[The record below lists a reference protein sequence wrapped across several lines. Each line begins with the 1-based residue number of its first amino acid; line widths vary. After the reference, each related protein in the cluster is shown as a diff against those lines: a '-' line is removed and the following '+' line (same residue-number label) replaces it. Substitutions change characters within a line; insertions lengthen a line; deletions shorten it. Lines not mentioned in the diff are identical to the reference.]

1 MNAVA
6 RLRVTA
12 MTHRG
17 AVRDGNEDCL
27 VVGAF
32 TACGVDMAEPVSW
45 EMPLTGPVIVAVADG
60 MGGHAAGEAASAHA
74 VRTLAVAAP
83 ADAAEVTAVLQ
94 RIDAE
99 LLASSRADPAV
110 AGLGTTV
117 AGVLLGGGVGVWFTV
132 GDSRIYL
139 ERGGY
144 LAQLSVDDRSPLSGG
159 LTQCLGG
166 CADGAPLRPRVEP
179 FDEEAPGQLLLCS
192 DGLSDIVESED
203 MEELLVHPGGPAW
216 AVKALWAAAMN
227 ASGCDNITIALV
239 EVEDQPP
246 QVGRSG
252 GPA

>member
-1 MNAVA
+1 MA
-6 RLRVTA
+6 RLQVTV

-17 AVRDGNEDCL
+17 AVRNANEDCL

-32 TACGVDMAEPVSW
+32 TACGVDMVEPVSW
-45 EMPLTGPVIVAVADG
+45 EMPLAGPVVVAVADG
-60 MGGHAAGEAASAHA
+60 MGGHAAGGTAAAHA

-83 ADAAEVTAVLQ
+83 ADAAEVVAVLQ

-99 LLASSRADPAV
+99 LLAASRADPAV
-110 AGLGTTV
+110 AGLGTTI
-117 AGVLLGGGVGVWFTV
+117 AGVVLGGGSSVRFTV

-166 CADGAPLRPRVEP
+166 NADGTPLRPRVEA
-179 FDEEAPGQLLLCS
+179 FDEEALGRLLLCS
-192 DGLSDIVESED
+192 DGLSD
-203 MEELLVHPGGPAW
+203 LVHHEEMEKLLTHPGSPTR

-227 ASGCDNITIALV
+227 ASGRDNITIALI
-239 EVEDQPP
+239 ELKHQPN
-246 QVGRSG
+246 R
-252 GPA
+252 PAGTA

>member
-1 MNAVA
+1 MSAVA

-17 AVRDGNEDCL
+17 AVRDSNEDCL
-27 VVGAF
+27 AVGAF

-45 EMPLTGPVIVAVADG
+45 EMPLTGPVVVAVADG

-74 VRTLAVAAP
+74 VRTLAAAAP
-83 ADAAEVTAVLQ
+83 ADAAEVAAVLQ

-99 LLASSRADPAV
+99 LLASSRADPTV
-110 AGLGTTV
+110 AGLGTTIT
-117 AGVLLGGGVGVWFTV
+117 GVLLGGGPGVRFTV

-166 CADGAPLRPRVEP
+166 SADGVPLRPRVEQ
-179 FDEEAPGQLLLCS
+179 FDEGALGRLLLCS
-192 DGLSDIVESED
+192 DGLSDLVEPEE
-203 MEELLVHPGGPAW
+203 MEELLTCPGGPAR

-227 ASGCDNITIALV
+227 ASGRDNITIALV
-239 EVEDQPP
+239 EVDDQQLP
-246 QVGRSG
+246 VGRPG
-252 GPA
+252 GTA